1 MLAKCNFAG
10 RRSTSIF
17 WSPEKIRDSLT
28 PIRTA
33 MTLRSS
39 PRKRLLLTDITP
51 IVPEQS
57 QHTVSPRKP
66 NTNQIKQAP
75 PGGKRLKFDEK
86 PIAQT
91 NTHVPLTDTLKGKN
105 ICQQNSIERNFDDLP
120 QDFPTIN

>member
-1 MLAKCNFAG
+1 MVTG

-28 PIRTA
+28 PIRSA

-51 IVPEQS
+51 ISPDQS
-57 QHTVSPRKP
+57 HLTTPRKSSS
-66 NTNQIKQAP
+66 NQLKLTF

-91 NTHVPLTDTLKGKN
+91 NTDVPLSETLKGKPYL
-105 ICQQNSIERNFDDLP
+105 CPFRAGLGSASFTLVLR
-120 QDFPTIN
+120 